1 MNLPR
6 REVLALSDV
15 IGKDDAGRRWSIG
28 EMARASGMTVR
39 ALRHYDEIGLL
50 SAGER
55 TASGHRRYTERDVR
69 RLYRV
74 RALRALGLSLEEI
87 AGVLADSAG
96 DLAAMRDLLT
106 AQLRGLEAHAVRIQQ
121 LTHRLHG
128 LLEQIDGASMPDPD
142 QFMTTLEMISVFETS
157 FTTEQREQLAQR
169 RAALGPEAV
178 EAAKTEWAGL
188 VEELLRHVQDE
199 HPRRRPAGAGPGRP
213 LGRTGERVPQRRRRR
228 RADQGGGAEDVGG
241 EQRGD
246 RPEPAV
252 ARGPDARPGPLSGA
266 GPAGRLAAADG
277 RRGAGDASPAA
288 TDGLDRWSVT
298 PRRRRS
304 RA

>member
-1 MNLPR
+1 M
-6 REVLALSDV
+6 DV

-50 SAGER
+50 SADER
-55 TASGHRRYTERDVR
+55 TASGHRRYTEHDVR

-87 AGVLADSAG
+87 AVVLADSAG

-157 FTTEQREQLAQR
+157 FTTEQREQLAR
-169 RAALGPEAV
+169 RRTALGPEAV
-178 EAAKTEWAGL
+178 EAAKTKWAGL
-188 VEELLRHVQDE
+188 VEELLRHVQDGT
-199 HPRRRPAGAGPGRP
+199 PVDDPQVKALVGRWDA
-213 LGRTGERVPQRRRRR
+213 LASGFHSDGEDGERTK
-228 RADQGGGAEDVGG
+228 
-241 EQRGD
+241 
-246 RPEPAV
+246 
-252 ARGPDARPGPLSGA
+252 
-266 GPAGRLAAADG
+266 AAARRTWEESSEEIG
-277 RRGAGDASPAA
+277 RSLPWPVDRMRDLVHYLERARQAG
-288 TDGLDRWSVT
+288 
-298 PRRRRS
+298 
-304 RA
+304 

>member
-1 MNLPR
+1 
-6 REVLALSDV
+6 VDV

-50 SAGER
+50 SADER
-55 TASGHRRYTERDVR
+55 TASGHRRYTEHDVR

-106 AQLRGLEAHAVRIQQ
+106 AQLRGLEAHAVRIQR

-142 QFMTTLEMISVFETS
+142 QFMMTLEMISVFETS

-169 RAALGPEAV
+169 RTELGSEAV

-188 VEELLRHVQDE
+188 VEELLRHVQDGTPVE
-199 HPRRRPAGAGPGRP
+199 DPQVQALVGRWDA
-213 LGRTGERVPQRRRRR
+213 LASGFHSDGEDGERTK
-228 RADQGGGAEDVGG
+228 
-241 EQRGD
+241 
-246 RPEPAV
+246 
-252 ARGPDARPGPLSGA
+252 
-266 GPAGRLAAADG
+266 AAAQRTWEENSEEIG
-277 RRGAGDASPAA
+277 RSLPWPVDRMRDLVHYLERARQAG
-288 TDGLDRWSVT
+288 
-298 PRRRRS
+298 
-304 RA
+304 